1 MFEIRFHGRGGQGAV
16 MAAQTLAEA
25 AVIEG
30 WHANAFPYFG
40 AERRG
45 APVMA
50 FARIDD
56 RKISIKS
63 QVYEP
68 DLLVILD
75 ETLLDIEPVARGLK
89 ADGKAVVN
97 TGKAPQEID
106 LGLEVDCVTVDATN
120 IAMEFLKAPIVN
132 TAILGGVA
140 KVCDLVSI
148 DSMRE
153 AIGNRFGDKFGETA
167 ARANVGA
174 AVNAYEQAIVGRCQ
188 GLRPLVARSEWLP
201 EWRDIPLGTTL
212 AAGSEKG
219 VAIGPGGA
227 IQNLTG
233 SWRTRTPHYDRDK
246 CVRCLRCWFSC
257 PDACI
262 KREEDDHVSWEL
274 DYCKGCGICAQVCPA
289 KAIDMV
295 KGATR

>member
-1 MFEIRFHGRGGQGAV
+1 

-30 WHANAFPYFG
+30 RHAQAFPYFG

-50 FARIDD
+50 FTRIDD

-89 ADGKAVVN
+89 VDGKAVVN
-97 TGKAPQEID
+97 TGKTPQEID
-106 LGLEVDCVTVDATN
+106 LGIEVDCTTVDATN
-120 IAMEFLKAPIVN
+120 IAMEYLKAPIVN

-140 KVCDLVSI
+140 KVCDRASI

-153 AIGNRFGDKFGETA
+153 AIGNRFGEKFGEIA

-174 AVNAYEQAIVGRCQ
+174 AVSAYEQAKVGRCQ
-188 GLRPLVARSEWLP
+188 GRRPLMTRKEWLP
-201 EWRDIPLGTTL
+201 GWRDIPLGTTL
-212 AAGSEKG
+212 AVGSADG
-219 VAIGPGGA
+219 VALGPGGA
-227 IQNLTG
+227 LQNLTG
-233 SWRTRTPHYDRDK
+233 SWRVQTPRYDQDE

-257 PDACI
+257 PEGCI
-262 KREEDDHVSWEL
+262 KRGEDDYVRWDL

-289 KAIDMV
+289 KAIEMV
-295 KGATR
+295 KGGAR